1 MMKWMTTIG
10 MMMLLGGCAS
20 QPDYREASKG
30 GFGYSESKLSDTQ
43 YRIHFKARGSD
54 KAKAMDY
61 AMLRAAEVTL
71 ENGYDWFVVN
81 DRETLVDKES
91 VQSSPQVGF
100 SQRYTQVRECG
111 LATCRT
117 SRHPSTQFQTGIFV
131 GGSDKSEIESILS
144 IETGKGTRPDSGSS
158 FDARDV
164 KENLMPEK
172 EGE

>member
-1 MMKWMTTIG
+1 MKWITSIG
-10 MMMLLGGCAS
+10 IMVLLGGCAS

-30 GFGYSESKLSDTQ
+30 GFGYSESKLSETQ

-100 SQRYTQVRECG
+100 AQRYATVRECG
-111 LATCRT
+111 LVTCRT
-117 SRHPSTQFQTGIFV
+117 VAYPTTQFQTGIFV
-131 GGSDKSEIESILS
+131 GGSDRSEIESILS
-144 IETGKGTRPDSGSS
+144 IETGKGTRPDNGSS
-158 FDARDV
+158 FDARSV
-164 KENLMPEK
+164 KANLKPEQSS
-172 EGE
+172 E